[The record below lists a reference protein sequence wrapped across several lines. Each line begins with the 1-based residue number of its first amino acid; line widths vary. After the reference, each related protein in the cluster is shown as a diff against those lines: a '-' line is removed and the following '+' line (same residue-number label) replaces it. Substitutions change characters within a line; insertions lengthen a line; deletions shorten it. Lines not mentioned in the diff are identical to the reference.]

1 MLGAR
6 DTFTARELVLC
17 ERAAFLAGINARPSL
32 GDEWCGAACEAAK
45 RYPLPTVTR
54 PRVVVDPHSGL
65 VRWYVDGQGQIVH
78 EQIGPEFTLMADSWP
93 TPERVALWADLLA
106 NPTETVEANP

>member
-45 RYPLPTVTR
+45 RYPLPTEQR
-54 PRVVVDPHSGL
+54 PRVVHEEGLEWCVIDGALHHRQSSPSGL
-65 VRWYVDGQGQIVH
+65 RWLQTNYA
-78 EQIGPEFTLMADSWP
+78 EP
-93 TPERVALWADLLA
+93 TAARIAMWADLLA
-106 NPTETVEANP
+106 NPTETVEAEP